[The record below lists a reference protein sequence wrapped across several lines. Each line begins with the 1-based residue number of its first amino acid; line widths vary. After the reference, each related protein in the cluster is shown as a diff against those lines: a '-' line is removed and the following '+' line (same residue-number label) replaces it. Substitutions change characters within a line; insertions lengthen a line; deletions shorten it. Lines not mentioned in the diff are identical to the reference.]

1 MKQIRQAL
9 LTAIFSK
16 KKTECVKTNTSKR
29 KWKENTAA
37 ALQEAKEKKSSKAT
51 RLNLAMFS
59 SFVSPCLVI

>member
-9 LTAIFSK
+9 LTAIFS

-37 ALQEAKEKKSSKAT
+37 ALQETKEKKK
-51 RLNLAMFS
+51 L
-59 SFVSPCLVI
+59 